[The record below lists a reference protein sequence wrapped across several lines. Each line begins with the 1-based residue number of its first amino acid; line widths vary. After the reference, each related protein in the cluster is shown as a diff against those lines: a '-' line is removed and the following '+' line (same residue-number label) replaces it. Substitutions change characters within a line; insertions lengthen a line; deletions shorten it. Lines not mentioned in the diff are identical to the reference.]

1 MNFAG
6 VSAPGKC
13 HGMRKE
19 SGFSREENVSKIRT
33 WVIYL

>member
-19 SGFSREENVSKIRT
+19 SGFSREEK
-33 WVIYL
+33 L